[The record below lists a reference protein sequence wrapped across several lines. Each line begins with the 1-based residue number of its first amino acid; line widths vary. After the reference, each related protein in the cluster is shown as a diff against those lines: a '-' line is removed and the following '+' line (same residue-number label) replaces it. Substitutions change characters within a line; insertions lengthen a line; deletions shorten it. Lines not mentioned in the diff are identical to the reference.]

1 MNSKTRY
8 LQISDVMMFEYNMLG
23 ENDKNEQTNSSFIYT
38 RLKDGHYLLLSPISC
53 ECEKNVYD
61 ENIGYKK
68 KRKPESINTLNHLA
82 VPKDSQDSMFYHFLD
97 PDYEYVDD
105 SIINDI
111 SWNQIKAR
119 KYREYLSNPI
129 NASTDECS
137 VYVSGI
143 KNLRYDTIRL
153 YFVNGYDFSN
163 IYGVYARVTIDGG
176 PGKSSNDKN
185 IDLCDMFITK
195 STFYKLINYSVNPT
209 MFGNNI
215 YDRYIEINVPCLYDL
230 INGKNTSANSE
241 QYGLFDELNVNNN
254 TQIRLSFAYI
264 LDEDIEV
271 NVIESS
277 IRDQV
282 LGHNI
287 LNDKVELT
295 FTRSSM
301 LNGTIPSSEINS
313 DHLGAY
319 ISECPDMPYMMF
331 YATWR
336 DKPLTKD
343 IVWQF
348 NKGITLYD
356 RSRIRNEYE
365 YEVDDDY
372 EVIHNMGK
380 WMCIHEIKCSF
391 CMGDQV
397 VKTDTYS
404 MTQTFVNDADSDVFY
419 YRPLIFDESQ
429 GMFINNI
436 QVVYTMRFI
445 NSHDKVQFVKVASL
459 SLAGNMSKYY
469 MKGTT
474 LKTSKL
480 TPYKIFNKIIEN
492 KHETVANNDA
502 GGSTKYVKVFYNST
516 DIVIDDNGS
525 TVSGEYNYTQTIS
538 LAPKSYK
545 FTFKKMD
552 VNGTYTYMDLSNGY
566 YKLLFKDADNN
577 DNLIDPTYSQNMNL
591 YVGELE
597 FNLSSS
603 IINKMNA
610 VPDNDKKM
618 SIVAYN
624 EDGSVSSMFDFMYT
638 M

>member
-1 MNSKTRY
+1 
-8 LQISDVMMFEYNMLG
+8 
-23 ENDKNEQTNSSFIYT
+23 
-38 RLKDGHYLLLSPISC
+38 
-53 ECEKNVYD
+53 
-61 ENIGYKK
+61 
-68 KRKPESINTLNHLA
+68 
-82 VPKDSQDSMFYHFLD
+82 MFYHFLD

-111 SWNQIKAR
+111 SWNQIKSR
-119 KYREYLSNPI
+119 KYRDYLSNPI
-129 NASTDECS
+129 DASTDECS

-230 INGKNTSANSE
+230 INGKNNSANSE

-419 YRPLIFDESQ
+419 YRPLIFDEAQ

-603 IINKMNA
+603 MINKMNA
-610 VPDNDKKM
+610 VSDNDKKM